1 MLTICYV
8 SLSMSIL
15 RDNMIS
21 LPIEE
26 SLGPEFVVIRIDFG
40 IPKQ

>member
-8 SLSMSIL
+8 SLSMCIL
-15 RDNMIS
+15 WDDMIS

-26 SLGPEFVVIRIDFG
+26 SLGPEFVVIGIDIR

>member
-8 SLSMSIL
+8 SLSMGIL

-26 SLGPEFVVIRIDFG
+26 SLGPEFVIIGIDIG